1 MKALLAHQKKFEEKA
16 KGKEAVTAEK
26 VKAKGK
32 GKAKE
37 EIPMAED
44 LIDDDEYVWLTVGFS
59 KIPESTNDHKP
70 KRM

>member
-26 VKAKGK
+26 VKGK
-32 GKAKE
+32 GKAK

-44 LIDDDEYVWLTVGFS
+44 LIDDDEYVWLTVGFR